1 MSGSWS
7 DTNYGYDQ
15 ISYLNKMIIALRGFK
30 KYNVKIV
37 VNSNIP
43 LDNSEIDKMTEEL
56 NNIMKWV
63 EALNEVDIEDV
74 QPMPGVSS
82 MTLRER
88 EDKVTD
94 GGLEDKILSNAPEKI
109 DGSFTVPKVIE

>member
-1 MSGSWS
+1 MSLDKS
-7 DTNYGYDQ
+7 TLKRVA
-15 ISYLNKMIIALRGFK
+15 YLARI
-30 KYNVKIV
+30 KI
-37 VNSNIP
+37 
-43 LDNSEIDKMTEEL
+43 DNSEIDKMTEEL

-63 EALNEVDIEDV
+63 EKLNEVDIEDV
-74 QPMPGVSS
+74 QPMTGVSS

-94 GGLEDKILSNAPEKI
+94 GGVEDKILSNAPEKI

>member
-1 MSGSWS
+1 MSLDKS
-7 DTNYGYDQ
+7 TLKRVA
-15 ISYLNKMIIALRGFK
+15 YLARI
-30 KYNVKIV
+30 KI
-37 VNSNIP
+37 
-43 LDNSEIDKMTEEL
+43 DNSEIDKMIEEL

-63 EALNEVDIEDV
+63 EKLNEVDIEDV
-74 QPMPGVSS
+74 QPMTGVSS

>member
-1 MSGSWS
+1 MSLDKS
-7 DTNYGYDQ
+7 TLKRVA
-15 ISYLNKMIIALRGFK
+15 YLARI
-30 KYNVKIV
+30 KI
-37 VNSNIP
+37 
-43 LDNSEIDKMTEEL
+43 DNSEIDKMTEEL

-63 EALNEVDIEDV
+63 EKLNEVDIEDV
-74 QPMPGVSS
+74 QPMTGVSN